1 MMEYYPAIKRNE
13 ILIHATTWLK
23 LKSIVLSEIETET
36 NIVRFCLYEVSR
48 LGKFIATESG
58 LEVTREWLQSFRLE

>member
-48 LGKFIATESG
+48 LGKFIETES
-58 LEVTREWLQSFRLE
+58 